1 MTGTLLVIALVS
13 LLMLTTVGANRSHS
27 SLDGDLSG
35 LEFDQPSGTH
45 MVDVINLSGF
55 AEFPLRN
62 ASWSIVNISSLTPT
76 TVLSGPYLTA
86 VHPLADNEYQWEL
99 LVDVPHLDCTCYI
112 EIDLVEVDGI
122 QHQWRHLVYVGDHH
136 HRPVFSDERTL
147 TGSTMEQSIE
157 QDNSQ
162 PILLDGSLDL
172 SFDVMLPPSSTS
184 LTQVLADVCEAP
196 NGVCREASR
205 TLSVPFAHI
214 GSEVTVTVDPMYLN
228 LSQGIWLIEFTATDD
243 LLRNSGILQT
253 TFLYDN
259 QAPTVELLISP
270 TVMER
275 ESVNVYI
282 SVEDGYLGQ
291 STSFTWTIIDENGM
305 RRAPLISE
313 QISMDQLQLNFSE
326 QGAYSI
332 EVSVRDRAGYVTQ
345 DSSTLTVINQRPTAL
360 ISVDGLVLTDD
371 VRLNLVDGESWLILG
386 NKSLDNEPVDY
397 LWVINDDRSY
407 RGLSSL
413 TPEQFDQTGVHK
425 IELIVFDDD
434 GATHSTTIEID
445 ILASEQE
452 ESSSVLA
459 WFFPGLLVLLAL
471 LVIGFRS
478 KASTNLEL
486 PKWKNVGGSDNG
498 IKLNEYTNEDATIE
512 EDEARG

>member
-1 MTGTLLVIALVS
+1 
-13 LLMLTTVGANRSHS
+13 
-27 SLDGDLSG
+27 
-35 LEFDQPSGTH
+35 
-45 MVDVINLSGF
+45 
-55 AEFPLRN
+55 
-62 ASWSIVNISSLTPT
+62 
-76 TVLSGPYLTA
+76 
-86 VHPLADNEYQWEL
+86 
-99 LVDVPHLDCTCYI
+99 
-112 EIDLVEVDGI
+112 
-122 QHQWRHLVYVGDHH
+122 
-136 HRPVFSDERTL
+136 
-147 TGSTMEQSIE
+147 
-157 QDNSQ
+157 
-162 PILLDGSLDL
+162 
-172 SFDVMLPPSSTS
+172 
-184 LTQVLADVCEAP
+184 
-196 NGVCREASR
+196 
-205 TLSVPFAHI
+205 
-214 GSEVTVTVDPMYLN
+214 MYLN
-228 LSQGIWLIEFTATDD
+228 LSQGIWLIEFTTTDD

-459 WFFPGLLVLLAL
+459 WFFPGFLVLLVL